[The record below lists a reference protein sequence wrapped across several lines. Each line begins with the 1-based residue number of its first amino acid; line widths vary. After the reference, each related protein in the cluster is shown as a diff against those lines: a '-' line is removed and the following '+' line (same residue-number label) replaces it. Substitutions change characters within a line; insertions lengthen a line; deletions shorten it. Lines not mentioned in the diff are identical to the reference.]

1 MVLYAVYLITNDG
14 REMMSEIFQSP
25 KNIPNNAILSALL
38 TAFQAMSEDLTKK
51 PGAAEQLNLSGL
63 NYHIQFFGNFQVVLV
78 TDRDSRPSKV
88 LSTLGWRFFKNYAE
102 VLTTWTGNQSL
113 FDNFRSDIRE
123 VVMKHLDV
131 DMTSSLD
138 PTKILDTATIFDMD
152 SNLRPTALAILT
164 LEKASLIE
172 ILDEVNIEEELLLTH
187 LEELKEQGY
196 VGVKER
202 VGTGE
207 EMYFTVAL

>member
-25 KNIPNNAILSALL
+25 NNIPNNAILSALL

-51 PGAAEQLNLSGL
+51 PGSAEQLNLRGL

-78 TDRDSRPSKV
+78 TDGDSRPSKV
-88 LSTLGWRFFKNYAE
+88 LSTLGWRFFKHYAE
-102 VLTTWTGNQSL
+102 VLSTWTGNQTL
-113 FDNFRSDIRE
+113 FEDFRNDIHE

-152 SNLRPTALAILT
+152 PNLRPTALAILT
-164 LEKASLIE
+164 LEKATVPE
-172 ILDEVNIEEELLLTH
+172 ILDEVNIGEEV
-187 LEELKEQGY
+187 LKEH
-196 VGVKER
+196 
-202 VGTGE
+202 
-207 EMYFTVAL
+207 